1 MKKTETANAVIT
13 GSYPATKNQDTGAW
27 RPARIT
33 VFTEAKEGYIRT
45 GEHTLKIWAL
55 RDFDTNVVIE
65 PVKMPDFYTAL
76 GDIEQLIGKRIQFS
90 AIAGTDREGNFE
102 WAKIKDIR
110 MIGDQSG
117 VSSEAS
123 SADTNLAEHQSSPK
137 ITPKPQP
144 VQANVS
150 GIDADSYVPM
160 NRQEVGM
167 SIGNARTNG
176 AMLVAAYV
184 RATNGKIPTRQ
195 WLTDVAKATLHYQES
210 LLGQRGSEEPET
222 APEDDDFEQLGV
234 LE

>member
-1 MKKTETANAVIT
+1 MQDNMKKTDTVNAVIT

-33 VFTEAKEGYIRT
+33 VTNEA
-45 GEHTLKIWAL
+45 GEHTLKVWAL

-65 PVKMPDFYTAL
+65 PVQMPDFYTAL

-110 MIGDQSG
+110 IIGDQSG
-117 VSSEAS
+117 LPGGVNPTANAPSKLV
-123 SADTNLAEHQSSPK
+123 NNG
-137 ITPKPQP
+137 TPKPQP
-144 VQANVS
+144 VQVGGS

-167 SIGNARTNG
+167 SIGNSRTNG
-176 AMLVAAYV
+176 AMLIAAYV
-184 RATNGKIPTRQ
+184 RATNGKIPSRQ
-195 WLTDVAKATLHYQES
+195 WLTDAARATLQYQES
-210 LLGQRGSEEPET
+210 LLGQKGSEEPET

>member
-1 MKKTETANAVIT
+1 MQDNMKKTDTVNAVIT
-13 GSYPATKNQDTGAW
+13 GSYPATKNPDTGAW

-33 VFTEAKEGYIRT
+33 VSNEE
-45 GEHTLKIWAL
+45 GEHTLKVWAL
-55 RDFDTNVVIE
+55 RDFDTNLVIE

-110 MIGDQSG
+110 ITGTQSG
-117 VSSEAS
+117 AS
-123 SADTNLAEHQSSPK
+123 SGAGSDANPTVTTTNK
-137 ITPKPQP
+137 NTPKPQP
-144 VQANVS
+144 VQVGGS

-167 SIGNARTNG
+167 SIGNSRTNG
-176 AMLVAAYV
+176 AMLIAAYV
-184 RATNGKIPTRQ
+184 RATNGKIPSRQ
-195 WLTDVAKATLHYQES
+195 WLTDAARATLQYQES
-210 LLGQRGSEEPET
+210 LLGQKGSEEPET
-222 APEDDDFEQLGV
+222 APEDDDFEQLGI

>member
-1 MKKTETANAVIT
+1 MQDNMKKTDTVNAVIT

-33 VFTEAKEGYIRT
+33 VTNEA
-45 GEHTLKIWAL
+45 GEHTLKVWAL

-110 MIGDQSG
+110 ITGDQSG
-117 VSSEAS
+117 STGTGSS
-123 SADTNLAEHQSSPK
+123 DTPGPLKPVNNG
-137 ITPKPQP
+137 TPKPQP
-144 VQANVS
+144 VQANGS

-160 NRQEVGM
+160 NRQEIGM
-167 SIGNARTNG
+167 SIGNARSNG
-176 AMLVAAYV
+176 ALLVAAYV

-210 LLGQRGSEEPET
+210 LLGQRGNEEPET
-222 APEDDDFEQLGV
+222 APEGDDFETLGV

>member
-1 MKKTETANAVIT
+1 MQDNMKKTETVNAVIT

-33 VFTEAKEGYIRT
+33 VTNEA
-45 GEHTLKIWAL
+45 GEHTLKVWAL
-55 RDFDTNVVIE
+55 RDFETNVVIE

-110 MIGDQSG
+110 ITGDQSG
-117 VSSEAS
+117 SGSGV
-123 SADTNLAEHQSSPK
+123 SADITNPTRSHPK
-137 ITPKPQP
+137 NTPMPQP
-144 VQANVS
+144 VQANGS

-195 WLTDVAKATLHYQES
+195 WLTDAAKATLYYQES
-210 LLGQRGSEEPET
+210 LLGQRGNEEPET
-222 APEDDDFEQLGV
+222 APEGDDFEQLGV

>member
-1 MKKTETANAVIT
+1 MQDNMKKTDTVNAVIT

-33 VFTEAKEGYIRT
+33 VTNEA
-45 GEHTLKIWAL
+45 GEHTLKVWAL

-110 MIGDQSG
+110 ITGDQSG
-117 VSSEAS
+117 SGSGV
-123 SADTNLAEHQSSPK
+123 SADITNPTRSHPK
-137 ITPKPQP
+137 NTPMPQP
-144 VQANVS
+144 VQANGS
-150 GIDADSYVPM
+150 GIDADSYVPI

-195 WLTDVAKATLHYQES
+195 WLTDAAKATLYYQES
-210 LLGQRGSEEPET
+210 LLGQRGNEEPET
-222 APEDDDFEQLGV
+222 APEGDDFEQLGV

>member
-1 MKKTETANAVIT
+1 MQDNMKKTETVNAVIT

-33 VFTEAKEGYIRT
+33 VTNEA
-45 GEHTLKIWAL
+45 GEHTLKVWAL

-110 MIGDQSG
+110 ITGDQSG
-117 VSSEAS
+117 SGSGV
-123 SADTNLAEHQSSPK
+123 SADITNPTRSHPK
-137 ITPKPQP
+137 NTPMPQP

-195 WLTDVAKATLHYQES
+195 WLTDAAKATLHYQES
-210 LLGQRGSEEPET
+210 LLGQRGNEEPET
-222 APEDDDFEQLGV
+222 APEGDDFEQLGV

>member
-1 MKKTETANAVIT
+1 MQDNMKKTDTVNAVIT

-33 VFTEAKEGYIRT
+33 VTNEA
-45 GEHTLKIWAL
+45 GEHTLKVWAL

-110 MIGDQSG
+110 ITGDQSG
-117 VSSEAS
+117 LPGGSSS
-123 SADTNLAEHQSSPK
+123 DTTAPLLKPTNQC
-137 ITPKPQP
+137 TPKPQP
-144 VQANVS
+144 VQANGS

-160 NRQEVGM
+160 NRQEIGM
-167 SIGNARTNG
+167 SIGNARSNG
-176 AMLVAAYV
+176 ALLVAAYV

-195 WLTDVAKATLHYQES
+195 WLTDVAKATLYYQES

-222 APEDDDFEQLGV
+222 APEGDDFEQLGV